1 MSATAT
7 ARIAPAD
14 TEQREIRVQL
24 AACYRLMHKFAMT
37 DLIFT
42 HASALLPGTDGHFL
56 LNPYGLLFDEVTAS
70 NLVEVDAE
78 GEVVGESEWGV
89 NWAGYLI
96 HGAALGARAD
106 INCALHTHTR
116 AGVAISLLECGVL
129 PVSQHAMAFHN
140 RIGYHDY
147 EGFADGM
154 DECDRMAANLGEHN
168 ALVLRNHGLLTVGE
182 TMAEAFLTM
191 FNLDIACKT
200 QLDAMASGS
209 ALIHPPDE
217 VCEHVAQMYWDKSGI
232 ERPGQQRAWA
242 ALIRELDRED
252 PSFRD

>member
-1 MSATAT
+1 M
-7 ARIAPAD
+7 
-14 TEQREIRVQL
+14 
-24 AACYRLMHKFAMT
+24 
-37 DLIFT
+37 
-42 HASALLPGTDGHFL
+42 
-56 LNPYGLLFDEVTAS
+56 
-70 NLVEVDAE
+70 
-78 GEVVGESEWGV
+78 GESEWGV

-96 HGAALGARAD
+96 HGAALRARPD

-129 PVSQHAMAFHN
+129 PVSQHAMSFHN

-154 DECDRMAANLGEHN
+154 EECDRLAANLGEHN

-182 TMAEAFLTM
+182 TVADAFLTN
-191 FNLDIACKT
+191 FNLEIACKT

-209 ALIHPPDE
+209 ALIRPADE
-217 VCEHVAQMYWDKSGI
+217 ICEHVARMYWDESSA
-232 ERPGQQRAWA
+232 ERPGKQLAWE
-242 ALIRELDRED
+242 ALIRELDRDD